1 MDPRVLGTVKTP
13 TVLVAAGQDPPAV
26 VTWLVVQAHAGT
38 DSNEPAMSVIGEP
51 WLDSATLARW
61 HDLLVPHVADGLHQL
76 DVGTVRW
83 RLGLRV
89 PDAVAHSG
97 RACRVEGASAD
108 AACFVGL
115 IGAALGI
122 KARRDTLVTGTIQL
136 EAQSLGLVQALP
148 EKLHA
153 AAGDRAVRRFIHAPV
168 DHDQSAGWTPQ
179 VLLAW
184 DRACEQTDHRVQRMP
199 CTALAEVVRRVLPL
213 DARVI
218 AALRHGLFNAAPI
231 EHAPQWVNVL
241 RRVDDT
247 LWRRQLDRRV
257 QAGHQRAVQQLFEAR
272 LIHDLHRE
280 RYPSGIGDCLSG
292 ALQTVPTGR
301 RRSRL
306 GGLLISTDLLNRCE
320 QAAGEQDRQDME
332 QLAIATGHRPRPRN
346 PRARP
351 GNDRSGGD
359 GSGQSHASPEASLDW
374 LLENLS
380 GFEIAQ
386 RIDRAL
392 DEARMSFVVEP
403 GQDWTNE
410 SVLDQIASFYAHLR
424 RRIGRNV
431 PAEVLMSEATAFVN
445 RAYDREGGL
454 DTAVANAKDHIHSG
468 LRGVL
473 DRMTDAMKEELRL
486 GDRLSEE
493 KFALNERDMEARLVQ
508 TRHLLSKFSHILPEH
523 YRDIP
528 PELLITKLPTLI
540 QVALNS
546 GDQMIQQIRSS

>member
-1 MDPRVLGTVKTP
+1 MDRTILGTVKAP
-13 TVLVAAGQDPPAV
+13 IVLVAIDQDPPAF
-26 VTWLVVQAHAGT
+26 VTWLLVQAFARNGS
-38 DSNEPAMSVIGEP
+38 DEPAMSVVGDP
-51 WLDSATLARW
+51 WVDSETLARW
-61 HDLLVPHVADGLHQL
+61 QDLLVPHVARGLHQL
-76 DVGTVRW
+76 GIDQVCW
-83 RLGLRV
+83 RIGLRV

-97 RACRVEGASAD
+97 RACRVEGGSAD

-122 KARRDTLVTGTIQL
+122 KARHDTLVSGTIQL

-153 AAGDRAVRRFIHAPV
+153 AATERAIKRFIHAPV

-179 VLLAW
+179 VLFDW
-184 DRACEQTDHRVQRMP
+184 DRACVQTDHRVQRIP
-199 CTALAEVVRRVLPL
+199 CASLAEVVRRMLPI

-218 AALRHGLFNAAPI
+218 AALRRSIFNVASI

-247 LWRRQLDRRV
+247 QWRRLLDRRV
-257 QAGHQRAVQQLFEAR
+257 QSGFKSAVQKLLEAR
-272 LIHDLHRE
+272 LIYDLDRG

-306 GGLLISTDLLNRCE
+306 AGLLISTDLLHRCE
-320 QAAGEQDRQDME
+320 HTAGEQDREDLE
-332 QLAIATGHRPRPRN
+332 QLATATGHRLRN
-346 PRARP
+346 PRSR
-351 GNDRSGGD
+351 ND
-359 GSGQSHASPEASLDW
+359 GSGDGISSQSQASPESSLDW

-380 GFEIAQ
+380 SFEVAQ
-386 RIDRAL
+386 RIDRVL

-410 SVLDQIASFYAHLR
+410 TVIDQIASFYAHLR
-424 RRIGRNV
+424 RRIGLNV
-431 PAEVLMSEATAFVN
+431 PTDVLVSEATAFV
-445 RAYDREGGL
+445 DRTYSQEGGL
-454 DTAVANAKDHIHSG
+454 DTAVANTKDHIHSG

-473 DRMTDAMKEELRL
+473 DRMTDAMKKELRL

-493 KFALNERDMEARLVQ
+493 KLAIEERDMEARLAQ
-508 TRHLLSKFSHILPEH
+508 TRHLMTKFSHIIPEQ
-523 YRDIP
+523 YRDTP
-528 PELLITKLPTLI
+528 PELLITKLPALI